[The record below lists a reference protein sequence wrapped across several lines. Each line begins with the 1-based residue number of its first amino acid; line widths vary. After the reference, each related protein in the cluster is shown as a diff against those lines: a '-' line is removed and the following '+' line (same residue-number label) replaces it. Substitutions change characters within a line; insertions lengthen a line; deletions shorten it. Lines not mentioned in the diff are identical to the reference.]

1 MRLSRRLARP
11 RRFAL
16 LSSAALVLL
25 LALHYVTRLPAPL
38 FDSPLSS
45 VLEARDGSLLGARI
59 AADGQ
64 WRFPGRDT
72 LPEKYAAALIAF
84 EDKRFRRHPG
94 VDPLALA
101 RAAWTNLRA
110 GEVVSGGS
118 TITMQVIRMAR
129 GHPSRTYRE
138 KFIEAAQAVRLELG
152 TTKDEVLALY
162 AAHAPFGGNVVG
174 LEAAAW
180 RYFGRDP
187 AELSWAEAAML
198 AILPNNP
205 GAVHP
210 GRSRDALLEKRDRL
224 LHRLAEAGTLGE
236 AELGLALMEPLPD
249 APQPLPQD
257 APHLLQRLASESGGA
272 GRRYATTLDPAL
284 QRLASEIVA
293 RQSRDLA
300 AMGIRHAA
308 ALVIDNRSFEVA
320 AYVGNTRWAVDQGSG
335 HAIDLVRRP
344 RSTGSILKP
353 LLYARMLDAG
363 EILPETLVPDVPS
376 QFAGYMPEN
385 YDREFRGAV
394 PARDALARSLNV
406 PAVWM
411 LRRHGVDRFYDF
423 LREMGMSTLH
433 RAPGDYGLTLV
444 LGGAE
449 GTLWDVAA
457 MYANV
462 ERIGG
467 GGGRGEML
475 LRPRLLVDA
484 PAGTR
489 GRAPLSTG
497 AAWLTLE
504 ALVEVVRPGADA
516 RWRVLGRGRRVAWKT
531 GTSYGHR
538 DGWAIGV
545 TPRYTVGVWAGNADG
560 EGRPELTGIGAAA
573 PVLFDVLNR
582 LEGDG
587 WFPRPGAHLKK
598 VRVCAADG
606 FLAAGECDA
615 AFSRAPRDSRFAR
628 PSPHHRTVH
637 LDPASG
643 LRVHGRCESVQAMA
657 HETRFVLPPGQEAYY
672 RRWNPAYRPLPPYRA
687 DCAAGSA
694 EAVAQGPVDFV
705 YPRPGARIYIPVE
718 LGGQKGRA
726 VFSAAHRDPEATLHW
741 HLDDRYVGS
750 TTVFHEQALDVERG
764 WHAVTVVD
772 DLGNRARRVFEVLG
786 RVRPTRDQ
794 PARSR
799 RGARRAAGE
808 GDAGKGA
815 GTTGAGC
822 SRGVCPSGHIERTGP
837 ADGQIGGLHPDRGLV
852 SRSGNR

>member
-1 MRLSRRLARP
+1 M

-16 LSSAALVLL
+16 WSAVA
-25 LALHYVTRLPAPL
+25 LALMVTAHFTTRLPTPL
-38 FDSPLSS
+38 FDAPLSS

-72 LPEKYAAALIAF
+72 VPEKYAAALIAF

-94 VDPLALA
+94 VDPVALA

-110 GEVVSGGS
+110 GRIVSGAS

-129 GHPSRTYRE
+129 GYRPRTYRE
-138 KFIEAAQAVRLELG
+138 KFVEAAQAVRLELG

-180 RYFGRDP
+180 RYFGRSP
-187 AELSWAEAAML
+187 ADLSWAEAAML

-210 GRSRDALLEKRDRL
+210 GRSRDALKEKRDRL
-224 LHRLAEAGTLGE
+224 LRRLARTGTIDGAQLR
-236 AELGLALMEPLPD
+236 LALMEPLPD

-257 APHLLQRLASESGGA
+257 APHLLQRLASESGSA

-284 QRLASEIVA
+284 QQLAGETVA
-293 RQSRDLA
+293 RQSQGLA

-320 AYVGNTRWAVDQGSG
+320 AYVGNSRWAVDEGSG
-335 HAIDLVRRP
+335 YAIDLIHRP

-353 LLYARMLDAG
+353 LLFARMLDAG

-394 PARDALARSLNV
+394 PASAALARSLNV

-449 GTLWDVAA
+449 GTLWDMAA

-462 ERIGG
+462 GRIGG
-467 GGGRGEML
+467 GGDQGGRL
-475 LRPRLLVDA
+475 WRPRLLVDA
-484 PAGTR
+484 PVETR
-489 GRAPLSTG
+489 VTAPLSVG

-516 RWRVLGRGRRVAWKT
+516 QWRVLGDGRRVGWKT

-545 TPRYTVGVWAGNADG
+545 TPRYTVAVWAGNADG

-587 WFPRPGAHLKK
+587 WFPRPEAHLKQ
-598 VRVCAADG
+598 VRICEADG

-615 AFSRAPRDSRFAR
+615 AVAWAPRSSRFAR

-643 LRVHGRCESVQAMA
+643 LQVHGRCESARAMA
-657 HETRFVLPPGQEAYY
+657 HQTRFVLPPGQESYY

-687 DCAAGSA
+687 DCAASSA

-705 YPRPGARIYIPVE
+705 YPHPGARIYIPVE
-718 LGGQKGRA
+718 LGGRKGRA

-750 TTVFHEQALDVERG
+750 TSVFHEQALDVERG

-772 DLGNRARRVFEVLG
+772 DVGNRARRVFEVL
-786 RVRPTRDQ
+786 
-794 PARSR
+794 AR
-799 RGARRAAGE
+799 
-808 GDAGKGA
+808 KG
-815 GTTGAGC
+815 
-822 SRGVCPSGHIERTGP
+822 
-837 ADGQIGGLHPDRGLV
+837 
-852 SRSGNR
+852 

>member
-1 MRLSRRLARP
+1 M

-16 LSSAALVLL
+16 WSSVALALL
-25 LALHYVTRLPAPL
+25 LTAHFTTRLPAPF
-38 FDSPLSS
+38 FDPPLSS
-45 VLEARDGSLLGARI
+45 VLEAADGSLLGARI

-72 LPEKYAAALIAF
+72 VPGKYAAALVAF

-101 RAAWTNLRA
+101 RALWTNLRA
-110 GEVVSGGS
+110 GEIVSGGS

-129 GHPSRTYRE
+129 GYRPRTYRE
-138 KFIEAAQAVRLELG
+138 KFVEAAQALRLELG
-152 TTKDEVLALY
+152 TTKNEVLALY

-187 AELSWAEAAML
+187 ADLSWAEAAML

-205 GAVHP
+205 GSVHP
-210 GRSRDALLEKRDRL
+210 GRSRDALKERRDRL
-224 LHRLAEAGTLGE
+224 LRRLAEAGTIDGAALR
-236 AELGLALMEPLPD
+236 LALMEPLPD

-257 APHLLQRLASESGGA
+257 APHLLQRLASEAGGA
-272 GRRYATTLDPAL
+272 GRRHATTLDPAL
-284 QRLASEIVA
+284 QRLTSEIVA
-293 RQSRDLA
+293 RQSQGLA

-308 ALVIDNRSFEVA
+308 ALVIDNRSFEVV
-320 AYVGNTRWAVDQGSG
+320 AYVGNSRWAVDEGSG
-335 HAIDLVRRP
+335 HAIDLIRRP

-353 LLYARMLDAG
+353 LLFARMLDAG

-394 PARDALARSLNV
+394 PARQALARSLNV

-423 LREMGMSTLH
+423 LRAMGMSTLH

-449 GTLWDVAA
+449 GTLWDMAA
-457 MYANV
+457 MYAHLG
-462 ERIGG
+462 RIGG
-467 GGGRGEML
+467 GGTPGPGRAAQPSGRH
-475 LRPRLLVDA
+475 LRPRLLADGPHESERA
-484 PAGTR
+484 
-489 GRAPLSTG
+489 APLSVG

-504 ALVEVVRPGADA
+504 ALVEVARPGADA
-516 RWRVLGRGRRVAWKT
+516 QWRVLGRGRRVAWKT

-538 DGWAIGV
+538 DAWAIGV

-587 WFPRPGAHLKK
+587 WFPKPEAHLKELT
-598 VRVCAADG
+598 VCESDG
-606 FLAAGECDA
+606 FLAAGGCPTA
-615 AFSRAPRDSRFAR
+615 VARAPRDSRFER
-628 PSPHHRTVH
+628 PSPHHRLVH
-637 LDPASG
+637 LDLSGG
-643 LRVHGRCESVQAMA
+643 LRVHGRCESTREMA
-657 HETRFVLPPGQEAYY
+657 HETWFVLPPGQESFY
-672 RRWNPAYRPLPPYRA
+672 RRWNPGYRPMPPYRP
-687 DCAAGSA
+687 DCAATSP
-694 EAVAQGPVDFV
+694 EALAGGPVDFL
-705 YPRPGARIYIPVE
+705 YPDAGTRIYIPVE
-718 LGGQKGRA
+718 LGGRKGRA

-750 TTVFHEQALDVERG
+750 TSVFHERALDVERG
-764 WHAVTVVD
+764 WHAITVVD
-772 DLGNRARRVFEVLG
+772 DVGNRARRVFEVL
-786 RVRPTRDQ
+786 
-794 PARSR
+794 
-799 RGARRAAGE
+799 ARRAG
-808 GDAGKGA
+808 
-815 GTTGAGC
+815 
-822 SRGVCPSGHIERTGP
+822 
-837 ADGQIGGLHPDRGLV
+837 
-852 SRSGNR
+852 

>member
-1 MRLSRRLARP
+1 MVTAHLT
-11 RRFAL
+11 
-16 LSSAALVLL
+16 
-25 LALHYVTRLPAPL
+25 TRLPAPL
-38 FDSPLSS
+38 FDAPLSS

-72 LPEKYAAALIAF
+72 VPEKYAAALIAF

-94 VDPLALA
+94 VDPVALA

-129 GHPSRTYRE
+129 GYRPRTYRE
-138 KFIEAAQAVRLELG
+138 KFVEAAQALRLEVG

-180 RYFGRDP
+180 RYFGRGP
-187 AELSWAEAAML
+187 ADLSWAEAAML

-224 LHRLAEAGTLGE
+224 LRRLAGTGAIDG
-236 AELGLALMEPLPD
+236 AELELALLEPLPD
-249 APQPLPQD
+249 APRPLPQE
-257 APHLLQRLASESGGA
+257 APHLLQRLASEAGGV
-272 GRRYATTLDPAL
+272 GRRLATTLDPSL
-284 QRLASEIVA
+284 QRLASDIVA
-293 RQSRDLA
+293 RQSQGLA
-300 AMGIRHAA
+300 GMGIRHAA
-308 ALVIDNRSFEVA
+308 ALVIDNRSFEVV
-320 AYVGNTRWAVDQGSG
+320 AYVGNSRWGVGEG
-335 HAIDLVRRP
+335 TGYAIDLIHRP

-353 LLYARMLDAG
+353 LLFARMLDAG

-394 PARDALARSLNV
+394 PARAALARSLNV

-423 LREMGMSTLH
+423 LRRMGMSTLH

-449 GTLWDVAA
+449 ATLWDMAA
-457 MYANV
+457 MYANLG
-462 ERIGG
+462 RRGG
-467 GGGRGEML
+467 GGTPGSG
-475 LRPRLLVDA
+475 RPRLLTDEPHEADA
-484 PAGTR
+484 T
-489 GRAPLSTG
+489 APLTVG
-497 AAWLTLE
+497 AAWLTLD

-516 RWRVLGRGRRVAWKT
+516 HWRFFGRGRRVAWKT

-538 DGWAIGV
+538 DAWAIGV

-587 WFPRPGAHLKK
+587 WFPRPEAHLKE
-598 VRVCAADG
+598 VRVCESDG
-606 FLAAGECDA
+606 FRAAGGCETA
-615 AFSRAPRDSRFAR
+615 VAWAPRSSHFQR
-628 PSPHHRTVH
+628 PSPHHQRIH
-637 LDPASG
+637 LDLASG
-643 LRVHGRCESVQAMA
+643 LRVHGECESVRNMT
-657 HETRFVLPPGQEAYY
+657 HRTWFVLPPGQETHF
-672 RRWNPAYRPLPPYRA
+672 RRWNGGYRPLPPYRE
-687 DCAAGSA
+687 DCAAPAGD
-694 EAVAQGPVDFV
+694 GPDRGPLEIV
-705 YPRPGARIYIPVE
+705 YPHAGTRIYIPIE
-718 LGGQKGRA
+718 LGGRKGRA
-726 VFSAAHRDPEATLHW
+726 VFVAAHRDPGATLHW

-750 TTVFHEQALDVERG
+750 TSVFHEQALDVARG
-764 WHAVTVVD
+764 WHTVTVVD
-772 DLGNRARRVFEVLG
+772 DVGNRSQRVFELLG
-786 RVRPTRDQ
+786 R
-794 PARSR
+794 
-799 RGARRAAGE
+799 GE
-808 GDAGKGA
+808 GGG
-815 GTTGAGC
+815 G
-822 SRGVCPSGHIERTGP
+822 SSGG
-837 ADGQIGGLHPDRGLV
+837 V
-852 SRSGNR
+852 SRPGAK

>member
-1 MRLSRRLARP
+1 MRLPRLAGPARGAVARWRLLARP
-11 RRFAL
+11 RRFAVW
-16 LSSAALVLL
+16 SSVALALL
-25 LALHYVTRLPAPL
+25 LAAHFVTRLPTPL
-38 FDSPLSS
+38 FDAPLSS
-45 VLEARDGSLLGARI
+45 VLEAGDGSLLGARI

-72 LPEKYAAALIAF
+72 VPEKYAAAVIAF
-84 EDKRFRRHPG
+84 EDKRFRQHPG

-101 RAAWTNLRA
+101 RAVWTNLRA

-129 GHPSRTYRE
+129 GYRSRTYRE
-138 KFIEAAQAVRLELG
+138 KFVEAAQALRLELG

-180 RYFGRDP
+180 RYFGRGP
-187 AELSWAEAAML
+187 ADLSWAEAAML

-210 GRSRDALLEKRDRL
+210 GRSRDALREKRDRL
-224 LHRLAEAGTLGE
+224 LRRLAEAGAIDAAVLR
-236 AELGLALMEPLPD
+236 LALMEPLPD
-249 APQPLPQD
+249 KPQPLPQD
-257 APHLLQRLASESGGA
+257 APHLLQRLASEAGGA

-293 RQSRDLA
+293 RQSQGLA
-300 AMGIRHAA
+300 AIGIRHAA
-308 ALVIDNRSFEVA
+308 ALVIDNRSFEVV
-320 AYVGNTRWAVDQGSG
+320 AYVGNSRWAVDEGSG
-335 HAIDLVRRP
+335 HAIDLVHRP

-353 LLYARMLDAG
+353 LLFARMLDAG

-394 PARDALARSLNV
+394 PAKAALARSLNV

-423 LREMGMSTLH
+423 LRAMGMSTLH

-449 GTLWDVAA
+449 GTLWDIAA
-457 MYANV
+457 MYANLG
-462 ERIGG
+462 RIGG
-467 GGGRGEML
+467 GGTPVSGQAATRTDNGEAGSPPHGHVGSAPPSGQD
-475 LRPRLLVDA
+475 LRPRLLADE
-484 PAGTR
+484 PYESEGT
-489 GRAPLSTG
+489 AALSVG

-516 RWRVLGRGRRVAWKT
+516 QWRVFGQGRRVAWKT

-538 DGWAIGV
+538 DAWAIGV

-560 EGRPELTGIGAAA
+560 EGRPELTGVGAAA

-587 WFPRPGAHLKK
+587 WFPKPEVHLKE
-598 VRVCAADG
+598 VTVCESDG
-606 FLAAGECDA
+606 FRAAGGCPTA
-615 AFSRAPRDSRFAR
+615 VAWAPRDSHFER
-628 PSPHHRTVH
+628 PSPHHRLVH
-637 LDPASG
+637 LDLSSG
-643 LRVHGRCESVQAMA
+643 LRVHGRCESTRAMA
-657 HETRFVLPPGQEAYY
+657 HEPWFVLPPGQESFY
-672 RRWNPAYRPLPPYRA
+672 RRWNPGYRPMPPYRA
-687 DCAAGSA
+687 DCAAASP
-694 EAVAQGPVDFV
+694 EALADGPVDFL
-705 YPRPGARIYIPVE
+705 YPDDGTRIYIPVE

-726 VFSAAHRDPEATLHW
+726 VFSVVHRDPDATLHW

-750 TTVFHEQALDVERG
+750 TSVFHEQALDVGRG
-764 WHAVTVVD
+764 WHAITVVD
-772 DLGNRARRVFEVLG
+772 DVGNRARRLFEVLARG
-786 RVRPTRDQ
+786 EDQQ
-794 PARSR
+794 PAVP
-799 RGARRAAGE
+799 AG
-808 GDAGKGA
+808 
-815 GTTGAGC
+815 
-822 SRGVCPSGHIERTGP
+822 
-837 ADGQIGGLHPDRGLV
+837 V
-852 SRSGNR
+852 SRD